1 MKSILFMILALGLS
15 QTSKAAGGINGGGGE
30 GIASHYYSVS
40 VRALNAV
47 RFACKG
53 LENTPVECRTLANLE
68 LSVASMMV
76 VPRSRDAIIGSD
88 DRPRDAGNDRLKTVF
103 LDIDRWSDKQ
113 NETNQNKIIQARTK
127 QVQLALHEPLVLSG
141 AEANDQYSVSGAFV
155 ELLVNNNFD
164 LSKLVGSPAVLQT
177 SELKY
182 QVKYFE
188 GSSSI
193 SARSEIMNEA
203 AEAEAVI
210 KASDEGYFDCKKVR
224 GWRSVPFFNGGAEVH
239 IQIKCQKP
247 S

>member
-1 MKSILFMILALGLS
+1 MKSILLMILALGIS
-15 QTSKAAGGINGGGGE
+15 QTSKAGGVNGGGGE

-47 RFACKG
+47 KFACKG
-53 LENTPVECRTLANLE
+53 LESPPAECRALANLE
-68 LSVASMMV
+68 LSMASMKV
-76 VPRSRDAIIGSD
+76 VPRSRDTIVGVDGSQ
-88 DRPRDAGNDRLKTVF
+88 RDAGNDGFKTVF
-103 LDIDRWSDKQ
+103 LDVDRWSDKQ

-127 QVQLALHEPLVLSG
+127 QIQLVLHEPLVLSG
-141 AEANDQYSVSGAFV
+141 AEANDQYSVSGAFI

-164 LSKLVGSPAVLQT
+164 VSKLVADPVVSQT

-188 GSSSI
+188 GSSTI
-193 SARSEIMNEA
+193 SARIEIMNEA
-203 AEAEAVI
+203 AEAEAVT
-210 KASDEGYFDCKKVR
+210 KASGEGYFDCKKVR
-224 GWRSVPFFNGGAEVH
+224 AWISVPFFNGGAEAH